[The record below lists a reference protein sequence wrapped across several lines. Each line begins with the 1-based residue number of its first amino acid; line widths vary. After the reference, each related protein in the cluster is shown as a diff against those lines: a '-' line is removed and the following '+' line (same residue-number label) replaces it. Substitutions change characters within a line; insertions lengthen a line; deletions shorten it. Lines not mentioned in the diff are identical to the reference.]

1 MHVSSLF
8 KATKAS
14 TKLNKTASKCDE
26 AIPHS
31 YCPFHRSLIS
41 SRMCRPLFLPA
52 VTVQS
57 NGIAFAAP
65 GVYGM
70 TETLEAPAALR

>member
-1 MHVSSLF
+1 
-8 KATKAS
+8 
-14 TKLNKTASKCDE
+14 
-26 AIPHS
+26 
-31 YCPFHRSLIS
+31 
-41 SRMCRPLFLPA
+41 MCRPLFLPA

-70 TETLEAPAALR
+70 TETLEAPGGIVMIRQSGQTREPGLVVWIRHNDLNIWRVRDLKKK